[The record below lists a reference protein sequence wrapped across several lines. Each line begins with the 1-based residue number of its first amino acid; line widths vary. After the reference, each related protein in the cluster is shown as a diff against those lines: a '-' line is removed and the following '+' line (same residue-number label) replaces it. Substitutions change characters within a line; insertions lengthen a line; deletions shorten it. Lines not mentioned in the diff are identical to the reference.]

1 MISQSSENRFWIPVA
16 QNDGENTFFRVV
28 MFLWSFPRQ
37 HFEQSS
43 QNQYFLLEYKDLRVL
58 DLI

>member
-28 MFLWSFPRQ
+28 MFLWSFP
-37 HFEQSS
+37 H
-43 QNQYFLLEYKDLRVL
+43 QYFELFPQNLYFYSIRYIALR
-58 DLI
+58 DRD